1 MIQDEFIPTLSHAT
15 ERDID
20 LMLVEELHASGDFV
34 TWMAGR
40 AGLAGQPAAWDVKH
54 SKRRTRSRREIDIF
68 LEIDALGGQRAA
80 LLIENKLDA
89 TEQPD
94 QAESYREELDAL
106 AEGYGSAAM
115 VIVCPDAYTAQHGE
129 FTGKFDAVVSYEDIR
144 EYFLEAAGEAGSEVV
159 LRYRF
164 RAEILDQAINKHR
177 RGYTPIPD
185 KVVGDFNAR
194 YVALLAEVAPEIRPG
209 NSMKKPANPRES
221 TSMIFDQAATLGD
234 LPHEIRPRRFAH
246 ELGRGSERRA
256 NYVAVTF
263 AGWGAAL
270 PRIRTRLEADA
281 VELGAD
287 FSAKSPTKVR
297 PNPGLILSVPT
308 EPVDNQADFDSQTE
322 ALEDGMAVATELRRW
337 LIQNQET
344 LFEWKRLVE
353 THKVPK

>member
-1 MIQDEFIPTLSHAT
+1 MQDEFIPTLSHAT

-34 TWMAGR
+34 KWMAAR
-40 AGLAGQPAAWDVKH
+40 AGLSGQAAAWDVKH

-68 LEIDALGGQRAA
+68 LEIDEPNGRRAA

-106 AEGYGSAAM
+106 AEGYASAGM
-115 VIVCPDAYTAQHGE
+115 VIICPDAYAGQHVGFTA
-129 FTGKFDAVVSYEDIR
+129 KFDAIISYEDIR
-144 EYFLEAAGEAGSEVV
+144 DYFLEVAEEVGSEVV

-164 RAEILDQAINKHR
+164 RAEIFDQAINKHR
-177 RGYTPIPD
+177 RGYTAIPD

-221 TSMIFDQAATLGD
+221 TSMIFDQAATLAD
-234 LPHEIRPRRFAH
+234 LPSEIRPRRFAH
-246 ELGRGSERRA
+246 ELGRGSEKRA

-270 PRIRTRLEADA
+270 PHIKSSLEADSI
-281 VELGAD
+281 ELGAD
-287 FSAKSPTKVR
+287 FEAKPPTKTR
-297 PNPGLILSVPT
+297 PNPGLVMSVAT
-308 EPVDNQADFDSQTE
+308 EPVDNQDDFDGQVD
-322 ALEDGMAVATELRRW
+322 ALEDGIAVASELRRW
-337 LIQNQET
+337 LLQNRAT
-344 LFEWKRLVE
+344 LHEWKRLVE
-353 THKVPK
+353 NHKVPL